1 MSLKAGGTHDAVSFS
16 GLCVEALKA
25 NILLGRA
32 LVGPPTATF
41 LPGEK
46 NALLRFKTRMLGGGG
61 RWRGEGAF
69 MSGKG
74 DCLGGLDV
82 WAGLFGRAIVL

>member
-1 MSLKAGGTHDAVSFS
+1 MMLSFS

-32 LVGPPTATF
+32 LVGTPTATF

-46 NALLRFKTRMLGGGG
+46 NALQWFKARMLGGWGE
-61 RWRGEGAF
+61 EGAF